1 MMENI
6 FEFETT
12 ELKDGAVLV
21 IKDLFLGINSSV
33 GEIYNC
39 SDEFNKEFKGEI
51 SKQYEYQLYTNNCF
65 DENNQELINL
75 RSDYPLII
83 FDNVSLDHLEIV
95 SQICIEN
102 TSRSYVIFLTK
113 KQKIQWLE
121 ILRLKD
127 EVTGHFSG
135 FLEE

>member
-1 MMENI
+1 MESI

-51 SKQYEYQLYTNNCF
+51 SKKYEYQLYTNNCF
-65 DENNQELINL
+65 DENNRELINL

-127 EVTGHFSG
+127 EVTGHFAG